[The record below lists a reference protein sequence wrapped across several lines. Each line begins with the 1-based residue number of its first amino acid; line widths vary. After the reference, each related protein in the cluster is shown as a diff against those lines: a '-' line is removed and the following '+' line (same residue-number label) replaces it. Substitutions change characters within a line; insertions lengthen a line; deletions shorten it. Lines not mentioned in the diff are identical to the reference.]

1 MEPFK
6 NHFMKDYYQIIIK
19 LVLAGLA
26 YFAEIQ
32 NLFHAV
38 LVFMAI
44 DWVTGVYASFKYRS
58 REIDYINDKPTK
70 RPWFVA
76 SKMRYSIEKFVFYML
91 AIAMAYVFRK
101 EFIEGIYLAKIVAG
115 YIAITEL
122 KSIFEN
128 ISRIMGVKIFNE
140 IWGIIK
146 NQFNNKFNIDSNE

>member
-1 MEPFK
+1 
-6 NHFMKDYYQIIIK
+6 MKDYLPFFVK
-19 LVLAGLA
+19 LALATLA

-44 DWVTGVYASFKYRS
+44 DWVTGVYASFKLRTKDIYT
-58 REIDYINDKPTK
+58 INGVQRKN
-70 RPWFVA
+70 PWFKA

-91 AIAMAYVFRK
+91 AIAVAFVFRK

-146 NQFNNKFNIDSNE
+146 NQFNNKFNIDSDE

>member
-1 MEPFK
+1 
-6 NHFMKDYYQIIIK
+6 MKDYYQIIIK

-38 LVFMAI
+38 LLFMAI
-44 DWVTGVYASFKYRS
+44 DWVTGVYASFKLRHKTIETSNENIYKVS
-58 REIDYINDKPTK
+58 
-70 RPWFVA
+70 WFVA
-76 SKMRYSIEKFVFYML
+76 SKLRRSVEKFVFYML
-91 AIAMAYVFRK
+91 AIAVAFVFRK

-115 YIAITEL
+115 YIALTEI